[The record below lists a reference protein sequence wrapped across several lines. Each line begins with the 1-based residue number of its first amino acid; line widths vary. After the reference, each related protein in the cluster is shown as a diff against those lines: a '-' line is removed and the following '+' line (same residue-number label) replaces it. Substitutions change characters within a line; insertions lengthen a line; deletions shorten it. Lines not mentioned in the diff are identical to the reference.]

1 MQKEWLVKT
10 LGMDHATRF
19 WMVLGPRPL
28 KPSPPPAGF
37 RFFPH
42 CFVRKKIGD
51 TWGYPKSGK
60 SMRHNPLELVVVPLV
75 AMGSF
80 FSEKSSCRLR
90 KSYDHFVMLDGQ
102 LAASSPIQ
110 RLPLPEK
117 GGIGFRAM
125 FNIGNFNEH
134 FV

>member
-1 MQKEWLVKT
+1 
-10 LGMDHATRF
+10 
-19 WMVLGPRPL
+19 
-28 KPSPPPAGF
+28 
-37 RFFPH
+37 
-42 CFVRKKIGD
+42 
-51 TWGYPKSGK
+51 
-60 SMRHNPLELVVVPLV
+60 MRHNPLELVVVPLV
-75 AMGSF
+75 AMGIF
-80 FSEKSSCRLR
+80 FQRNPAVR

-117 GGIGFRAM
+117 GVIGFRAM